1 MNLMINKS
9 EIVIVNNKLYHLGI
23 KKGEIAKNVFIVG
36 DPARAI
42 RVSKAFDSIDY
53 EVSNREY
60 LTFTG
65 KYKGIPVSV
74 IGTGIGTDN
83 VEIALVEA
91 FIAHE
96 FDLKTGIREKNC
108 EPMTIIRLGT
118 SGGIQP
124 DVIPGSLAISSYAL
138 GLDST
143 GIYYDQ
149 PTEDDTIKRIEKDS
163 AEILNNAIDNSS
175 RFKGKIFPYAS
186 KASTEVTNA
195 LIHQAKISGLEF
207 DTGITV
213 SSPGFYGPS
222 SRIIDGLKNTL
233 LDIKGNLSMLNI
245 NGLKA
250 YNMEME
256 SSLLFHLCAQMGYRA
271 GTICTVISGP
281 TESDSIIDYE
291 TAIGNTIKIGLKALV
306 ELEDS
311 K

>member
-281 TESDSIIDYE
+281 AESDSIIDYE